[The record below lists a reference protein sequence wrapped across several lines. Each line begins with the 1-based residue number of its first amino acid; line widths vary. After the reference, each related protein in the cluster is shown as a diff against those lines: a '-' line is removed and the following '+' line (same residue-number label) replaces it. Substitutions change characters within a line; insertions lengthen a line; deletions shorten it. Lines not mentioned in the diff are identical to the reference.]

1 MQEVT
6 DSSSVSPTIPFEL
19 NREWSCFE
27 SGGIYKFRVLPH
39 GEMSEWFKVP
49 VLKTG
54 EAQASGGSNPSLSA
68 TLLTAGISRRFFLFK
83 EG

>member
-1 MQEVT
+1 MEE
-6 DSSSVSPTIPFEL
+6 SF
-19 NREWSCFE
+19 
-27 SGGIYKFRVLPH
+27 SGGASGQEYRRKERAVFKVRLGSPMAQGTIV

-68 TLLTAGISRRFFLFK
+68 TFIRIL
-83 EG
+83 